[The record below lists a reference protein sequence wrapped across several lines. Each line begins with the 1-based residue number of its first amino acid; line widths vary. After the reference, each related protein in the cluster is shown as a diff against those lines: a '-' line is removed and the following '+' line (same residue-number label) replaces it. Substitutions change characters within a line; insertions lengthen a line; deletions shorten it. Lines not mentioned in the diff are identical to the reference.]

1 MSTEGTSAMSAE
13 NKSVLVP
20 RLRFPEFREA
30 GEWVKPK
37 LGSLGTFTGGGTPST
52 DNASYWEGS
61 NPWVS
66 SSDISEDSIHGIK
79 INRFISDKAI
89 LETATKVVPAN
100 SILLVSRVGV
110 GKLAITKENICT
122 SQDFTSFTPAS
133 DNLVFMAYS
142 LKVLKEVF
150 LSFNQG
156 MAIKGFTKEDASNVE
171 IPLPGKPEE
180 QQKIADC
187 LSSLD
192 ELITAETQKLDA
204 LKTHKKGLMQQ
215 LFPCEG
221 ETVPRLRF
229 LEFRGSGEWVAYS
242 LGGFIEE
249 YREKSSTQDEHEVLT
264 SARSG
269 LIRQRDY
276 YDNDRITE
284 RDNVGFNVIPPN
296 YLTYRSRS
304 DDRRFYFNENNLGI
318 TGIISTYYP
327 VFRINEGSN
336 KFFIE
341 LLSHHAELVGKH
353 SVGTSQTVLSL
364 NELRRIKL
372 PIPKEPEQ
380 QRIADC
386 LNSLD
391 DLITAQSQRVD
402 DFKTHKKGLMQQL
415 FPVQEEVLT

>member
-1 MSTEGTSAMSAE
+1 MSEERMEKSALM
-13 NKSVLVP
+13 P

-30 GEWVKPK
+30 NGWDEKPLGVICDVLNNKRQPISSDQRKAGPFPYYGASGIVDFVDNYLFDERLVLIGEDGAKWGAFEKTAFIAEGKYWVNNHAHVLKPVEVNDVLLENYLVMLDLGPYVAGAAPPK
-37 LGSLGTFTGGGTPST
+37 LTL
-52 DNASYWEGS
+52 AKLK
-61 NPWVS
+61 
-66 SSDISEDSIHGIK
+66 GIPV
-79 INRFISDKAI
+79 RFP
-89 LETATKVVPAN
+89 TAQP
-100 SILLVSRVGV
+100 
-110 GKLAITKENICT
+110 
-122 SQDFTSFTPAS
+122 
-133 DNLVFMAYS
+133 
-142 LKVLKEVF
+142 
-150 LSFNQG
+150 
-156 MAIKGFTKEDASNVE
+156 
-171 IPLPGKPEE
+171 E

-192 ELITAETQKLDA
+192 ELIAAETQKLDA

-215 LFPCEG
+215 LFPREG
-221 ETVPRLRF
+221 ETLPRLRF
-229 LEFRGSGEWVAYS
+229 PEFRYAGEWVAYS

-249 YREKSSTQDEHEVLT
+249 YREKSSSQDEHEVLT

-327 VFRINEGSN
+327 VFRINGGSN

-341 LLSHHAELVGKH
+341 LLFHHAELVGKH

-386 LNSLD
+386 LSSLD
-391 DLITAQSQRVD
+391 DLITAQNQRVND
-402 DFKTHKKGLMQQL
+402 LKTHKKGLMQQL
-415 FPVQEEVLT
+415 FPVQDEVPA

>member
-1 MSTEGTSAMSAE
+1 MNEESSDKSA
-13 NKSVLVP
+13 LVP

-30 GEWVKPK
+30 EDWKEMPLGVVCDVLNNKRQPISSDQRKAGPFPYYGASGIVDFVDNYLFDERLVLIGEDGAKWGAFEKTAFIAEGKYWVNNHAHVLKPTEVNDVLLENYLVMLDLGPYVAGAAPPK
-37 LGSLGTFTGGGTPST
+37 LTL
-52 DNASYWEGS
+52 AKLK
-61 NPWVS
+61 
-66 SSDISEDSIHGIK
+66 GIPV
-79 INRFISDKAI
+79 RF
-89 LETATKVVPAN
+89 PA
-100 SILLVSRVGV
+100 
-110 GKLAITKENICT
+110 A
-122 SQDFTSFTPAS
+122 QA
-133 DNLVFMAYS
+133 
-142 LKVLKEVF
+142 
-150 LSFNQG
+150 
-156 MAIKGFTKEDASNVE
+156 
-171 IPLPGKPEE
+171 E

-192 ELITAETQKLDA
+192 DLITAETQKLDD

-215 LFPCEG
+215 LFPREG
-221 ETVPRLRF
+221 ETIPRLRF
-229 LEFRGSGEWVAYS
+229 SEFREAGEWEAYS

-249 YREKSSTQDEHEVLT
+249 YREKSISQDEYEVLT

-327 VFRINEGSN
+327 VFRINGGSN

-372 PIPKEPEQ
+372 AIPKSAEQ
-380 QRIADC
+380 QAIADC
-386 LNSLD
+386 LSSLD
-391 DLITAQSQRVD
+391 DLITAQSQKID
-402 DFKTHKKGLMQQL
+402 AFKTHKKGLMQQL
-415 FPVQEEVLT
+415 FPVLEEVQA